1 VSDEKKRRFAVGRK
15 SIVDDFYLDYS
26 QVFYDLERAITF
38 AKARNKN
45 VWSVFELHLIRATEP
60 KATQIILPY
69 AIVCEAQR
77 SGAIDEIIYDTHNN
91 GRAAIEGRVNQN
103 DQIYYMMVIDYAGKQ
118 EEKEDFVVA
127 FYPYEGEWR
136 YEWKSHDTGQ
146 KAGWN
151 GDEYLVKI
159 QLPVN
164 REVPREQR

>member
-1 VSDEKKRRFAVGRK
+1 MSDEKRRRFAVGRK
-15 SIVDDFYLDYS
+15 GGVNFYLDFH
-26 QVFYDLERAITF
+26 QVFYDIERATTF
-38 AKARNKN
+38 AKVRNEN
-45 VWSVFELHLIRATEP
+45 AWSVFELHDMQTTGLKETGIM
-60 KATQIILPY
+60 LPY
-69 AIVCEAQR
+69 AITCEAR
-77 SGAIDEIIYDTHNN
+77 RNSATEEIIYDTRGN
-91 GRAAIEGRVNQN
+91 GRAAIEGHVNQN
-103 DQIYYMMVIDYAGKQ
+103 DEIYYMMVIDYAGKE
-118 EEKEDFVVA
+118 EEKEDFVVG